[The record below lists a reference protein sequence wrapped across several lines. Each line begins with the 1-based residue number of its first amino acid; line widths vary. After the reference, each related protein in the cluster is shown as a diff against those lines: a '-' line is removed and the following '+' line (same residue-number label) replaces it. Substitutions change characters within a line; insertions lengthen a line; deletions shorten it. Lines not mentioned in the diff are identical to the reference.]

1 MSADTAWTRGYIGRL
16 HIGLKLHAMYADG
29 FFYAAEVVGI
39 SAFRRHRKA
48 PVKIHYLGYARADD
62 EWVPV
67 GRLRSKILRRATE
80 QPKCLWRPLVRLP
93 SPPRLPP
100 APVAKAPPLLVLPM
114 WKPFKA
120 PPPRPS
126 PSRRPPSPPPKAP
139 PLLQTSLALA
149 HLLPD
154 EDDVSIVT
162 VAMQASGED
171 VLKLRIHRTH
181 TFYDLESTFFRLFRS
196 SWFPGPFPF
205 SSGTSVRVVGLHEQG
220 PLDKVLDLLEA
231 AADDRI
237 RIVCVPQDESKC
249 ITRVHEC
256 YRHHLSKTHE
266 YLVVLL
272 QSTQGFSGALVWIR
286 GAEVHTSIQRQFLFF
301 PYDE

>member
-1 MSADTAWTRGYIGRL
+1 M
-16 HIGLKLHAMYADG
+16 
-29 FFYAAEVVGI
+29 
-39 SAFRRHRKA
+39 
-48 PVKIHYLGYARADD
+48 KIHYLGYARADD

-100 APVAKAPPLLVLPM
+100 APVAKAPPLLVLPLQM
-114 WKPFKA
+114 PFKA
-120 PPPRPS
+120 PPS
-126 PSRRPPSPPPKAP
+126 GPPPFKAPPPKAP
-139 PLLQTSLALA
+139 PLLETSLALA

-181 TFYDLESTFFRLFRS
+181 TLYDLESTLLCLLQS
-196 SWFPGPFPF
+196 SWFPGPFPCPM
-205 SSGTSVRVVGLHEQG
+205 GTSVCVVGLHEQG

-237 RIVCVPQDESKC
+237 RIVCVPQDE
-249 ITRVHEC
+249 
-256 YRHHLSKTHE
+256 
-266 YLVVLL
+266 
-272 QSTQGFSGALVWIR
+272 
-286 GAEVHTSIQRQFLFF
+286 
-301 PYDE
+301 

>member
-1 MSADTAWTRGYIGRL
+1 MSADTL
-16 HIGLKLHAMYADG
+16 LEL
-29 FFYAAEVVGI
+29 
-39 SAFRRHRKA
+39 
-48 PVKIHYLGYARADD
+48 
-62 EWVPV
+62 
-67 GRLRSKILRRATE
+67 
-80 QPKCLWRPLVRLP
+80 PLET
-93 SPPRLPP
+93 
-100 APVAKAPPLLVLPM
+100 
-114 WKPFKA
+114 PFKA

-139 PLLQTSLALA
+139 PLLETSLALA

-181 TFYDLESTFFRLFRS
+181 TLYDLESTLLCLFQS
-196 SWFPGPFPF
+196 SWFPGPFPCPR
-205 SSGTSVRVVGLHEQG
+205 GTSVRVVGLHEQG

-249 ITRVHEC
+249 ITRVHKC
-256 YRHHLSKTHE
+256 YRAYDPTSGAKDV
-266 YLVVLL
+266 LVVLHNKKGICFAGPSFL
-272 QSTQGFSGALVWIR
+272 TLSVSAS
-286 GAEVHTSIQRQFLFF
+286 EHTSIELTSVVL
-301 PYDE
+301 PDEDAFDALPEEEWDA

>member
-1 MSADTAWTRGYIGRL
+1 MSADTAWTTGYIGRL

-29 FFYAAEVVGI
+29 CFYAAEVVGI

-100 APVAKAPPLLVLPM
+100 APVAKAPPPPPLLELPLET
-114 WKPFKA
+114 PFKA
-120 PPPRPS
+120 PPP
-126 PSRRPPSPPPKAP
+126 PPFKAP
-139 PLLQTSLALA
+139 PPSLLFKAPPPPLLLESSCLRFSGLA
-149 HLLPD
+149 HPLPD
-154 EDDVSIVT
+154 EDDLSIVT

-181 TFYDLESTFFRLFRS
+181 TLYDLESTLLCLFQS
-196 SWFPGPFPF
+196 SWFPGPFPCPR
-205 SSGTSVRVVGLHEQG
+205 GTSVRVVGLHEQG

-237 RIVCVPQDESKC
+237 RIVCVPQDE
-249 ITRVHEC
+249 
-256 YRHHLSKTHE
+256 
-266 YLVVLL
+266 
-272 QSTQGFSGALVWIR
+272 
-286 GAEVHTSIQRQFLFF
+286 
-301 PYDE
+301 

>member
-1 MSADTAWTRGYIGRL
+1 MYHFGSNRATLKAGRPRCSNVLQSCATEQAHLFLKLRIMSADTL
-16 HIGLKLHAMYADG
+16 LEL
-29 FFYAAEVVGI
+29 
-39 SAFRRHRKA
+39 
-48 PVKIHYLGYARADD
+48 
-62 EWVPV
+62 
-67 GRLRSKILRRATE
+67 
-80 QPKCLWRPLVRLP
+80 PLET
-93 SPPRLPP
+93 
-100 APVAKAPPLLVLPM
+100 
-114 WKPFKA
+114 PFKA

-181 TFYDLESTFFRLFRS
+181 TLYDLESTLLCLFQS
-196 SWFPGPFPF
+196 SWFPGPFPCPR
-205 SSGTSVRVVGLHEQG
+205 GTSVRVVGLHEQG

-249 ITRVHEC
+249 ITRVYQCLRAYDPTSGAEDV
-256 YRHHLSKTHE
+256 
-266 YLVVLL
+266 LVVLQSKKGIFLRVQVHSQSQFRPLVL
-272 QSTQGFSGALVWIR
+272 QSTRAFSSSSLR
-286 GAEVHTSIQRQFLFF
+286 YHRTSESWCYRAYECGCLSDRRF
-301 PYDE
+301 DS

>member
-67 GRLRSKILRRATE
+67 GRLHSKILRRATE
-80 QPKCLWRPLVRLP
+80 QPECLWRPLVRLP
-93 SPPRLPP
+93 SPPRLPS
-100 APVAKAPPLLVLPM
+100 APVAKT
-114 WKPFKA
+114 
-120 PPPRPS
+120 PPPRPV
-126 PSRRPPSPPPKAP
+126 PSRRPSPPPPKSP
-139 PLLQTSLALA
+139 PLLESSCLRFSGLA
-149 HLLPD
+149 HPLPD
-154 EDDVSIVT
+154 EDDLSIVT

-181 TFYDLESTFFRLFRS
+181 TLYDLESTLLCLFQS
-196 SWFPGPFPF
+196 SWFPGRFRCP
-205 SSGTSVRVVGLHEQG
+205 SGTSVRVVGLHEQG

-237 RIVCVPQDESKC
+237 RIVCVPQDE
-249 ITRVHEC
+249 
-256 YRHHLSKTHE
+256 
-266 YLVVLL
+266 
-272 QSTQGFSGALVWIR
+272 
-286 GAEVHTSIQRQFLFF
+286 
-301 PYDE
+301 

>member
-1 MSADTAWTRGYIGRL
+1 M
-16 HIGLKLHAMYADG
+16 
-29 FFYAAEVVGI
+29 
-39 SAFRRHRKA
+39 
-48 PVKIHYLGYARADD
+48 KIHYLGYARADD

-100 APVAKAPPLLVLPM
+100 APVAKAPPLLVLPLQM
-114 WKPFKA
+114 PFKAPPSGPPPFKA

-139 PLLQTSLALA
+139 PLLETSLALA

-154 EDDVSIVT
+154 EEYGSIVT

-181 TFYDLESTFFRLFRS
+181 TLYDLESTLLCLFQS
-196 SWFPGPFPF
+196 SWFPGPFPCPR
-205 SSGTSVRVVGLHEQG
+205 GTSVRVVGLHEQG

-237 RIVCVPQDESKC
+237 RIVCVPQDDSKC

-256 YRHHLSKTHE
+256 YRAYELFT
-266 YLVVLL
+266 
-272 QSTQGFSGALVWIR
+272 
-286 GAEVHTSIQRQFLFF
+286 GAEDVLVELHSTEGFF
-301 PYDE
+301 CESKCNRNQSFED

>member
-100 APVAKAPPLLVLPM
+100 APVAKAPPPWPL
-114 WKPFKA
+114 A
-120 PPPRPS
+120 P
-126 PSRRPPSPPPKAP
+126 
-139 PLLQTSLALA
+139 A

-154 EDDVSIVT
+154 EEYGSIVT
-162 VAMQASGED
+162 VAMQASGRD
-171 VLKLRIHRTH
+171 VLQLRIHRTH
-181 TFYDLESTFFRLFRS
+181 TFYDLESTLLCLFRS
-196 SWFPGPFPF
+196 SWFPGPFRCP
-205 SSGTSVRVVGLHEQG
+205 SGASVRVVGLHEQG

-237 RIVCVPQDESKC
+237 RIVCVPQDE
-249 ITRVHEC
+249 
-256 YRHHLSKTHE
+256 
-266 YLVVLL
+266 
-272 QSTQGFSGALVWIR
+272 
-286 GAEVHTSIQRQFLFF
+286 
-301 PYDE
+301 

>member
-100 APVAKAPPLLVLPM
+100 APVAKAPPPPPLLELTLET
-114 WKPFKA
+114 PFKT
-120 PPPRPS
+120 PPPRPV
-126 PSRRPPSPPPKAP
+126 PSRRPSG
-139 PLLQTSLALA
+139 LA
-149 HLLPD
+149 HPLPD
-154 EDDVSIVT
+154 EDNLSIVT
-162 VAMQASGED
+162 VAMLASGED
-171 VLKLRIHRTH
+171 VLKLRIRRTD
-181 TFYDLESTFFRLFRS
+181 TLFDLESTLLWVFQS
-196 SWFPGPFPF
+196 SGFPGRFRCP
-205 SSGTSVRVVGLHEQG
+205 SGTSVRVVGLHPQG
-220 PLDKVLDLLEA
+220 SLDKVLDLLEA
-231 AADDRI
+231 AGDDRI
-237 RIVCVPQDESKC
+237 RIVCVPQDE
-249 ITRVHEC
+249 
-256 YRHHLSKTHE
+256 
-266 YLVVLL
+266 
-272 QSTQGFSGALVWIR
+272 
-286 GAEVHTSIQRQFLFF
+286 
-301 PYDE
+301 

>member
-1 MSADTAWTRGYIGRL
+1 MYHFGSNRATLKAGRPRCSNVLQSCATEQAHLPLKLRIMSADTAWTRGYIGRL

-100 APVAKAPPLLVLPM
+100 APVAKAPPLLVLPLQM
-114 WKPFKA
+114 PFKA

-126 PSRRPPSPPPKAP
+126 PSRRPPSPPPKSP
-139 PLLQTSLALA
+139 PLLESSCLSFSGLA
-149 HLLPD
+149 HPLPD
-154 EDDVSIVT
+154 EDDLSIVT

-181 TFYDLESTFFRLFRS
+181 TLYDLESTLLCVFQS
-196 SWFPGPFPF
+196 SWFPGRFRCP
-205 SSGTSVRVVGLHEQG
+205 SGTSVRVVGLHPQG
-220 PLDKVLDLLEA
+220 SLDKVLDLLEA

-237 RIVCVPQDESKC
+237 RIVCVPQDE
-249 ITRVHEC
+249 
-256 YRHHLSKTHE
+256 
-266 YLVVLL
+266 
-272 QSTQGFSGALVWIR
+272 
-286 GAEVHTSIQRQFLFF
+286 
-301 PYDE
+301 